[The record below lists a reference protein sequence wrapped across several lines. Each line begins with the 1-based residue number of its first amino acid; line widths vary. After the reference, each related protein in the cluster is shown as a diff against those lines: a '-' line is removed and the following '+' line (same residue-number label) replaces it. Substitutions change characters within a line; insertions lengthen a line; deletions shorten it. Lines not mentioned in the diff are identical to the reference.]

1 MEAFLLTLDVITLI
15 ALCIF
20 VLRVAR
26 TEDDTNMGWLG
37 YSLHRVRKIK
47 KTFADQ
53 GDPHA

>member
-20 VLRVAR
+20 VLRVVR

-37 YSLHRVRKIK
+37 YSFHRVRKIK

>member
-37 YSLHRVRKIK
+37 YSLHRVRRIK